1 MKKIRRICKKGFNKG
16 FTILELSVVLVI
28 LGLIAGGIL
37 AGQSLYRSAELNSV
51 MNETQQYV
59 MAFNNFRMEYNALPG
74 DMNNATDFFG
84 AADGG
89 NGTGAD
95 CRDLD
100 KSQMTA
106 TCNGD
111 GDGIVDANYEM
122 FYMWH
127 HLQSAGLISGQYEGR
142 SDPDIG
148 VNSWAHTPDKNCP
161 GSNFQTGN
169 AYALRYQGSTFAS
182 ASWFAGEY
190 GHLIMFGQA
199 VKTTNLP
206 RGRAFIPNELWKLDK
221 KYDDGKPGQGQIVT
235 RAGANPETPDCTETT
250 PGAGDQPDG
259 RTDLDA
265 VYRMSWEQKACTM
278 IYRNVL
284 E

>member
-1 MKKIRRICKKGFNKG
+1 MQQARRICNKG
-16 FTILELSVVLVI
+16 FTILELSIVLVI
-28 LGLIAGGIL
+28 LGLITGGIL
-37 AGQSLYRSAELNSV
+37 AGQALYKSAELNAV
-51 MNETQQYV
+51 MTETQQYV

-74 DMNNATDFFG
+74 DFSNATDFFG

-100 KSQMTA
+100 KSKMTA
-106 TCNGD
+106 TCNGNNN
-111 GDGIVDANYEM
+111 GMVDANYEM

-127 HLQSAGLISGQYEGR
+127 HLQVAGLINGQYEGR

-148 VNSWAHTPDKNCP
+148 VNSWAHTPYKNCP
-161 GSNFQTGN
+161 GSSFQTGN
-169 AYALRYQGSTFAS
+169 AYALRYQGYTTSS
-182 ASWFAGEY
+182 SWFNGEY

-206 RGRAFIPNELWKLDK
+206 RGRAFIPSELWKLDE

-235 RAGANPETPDCTETT
+235 RAGENPETPNCTETT
-250 PGAGDQPDG
+250 PGAGDITDG
-259 RTDLDA
+259 ATDLNA
-265 VYRMSWEQKACTM
+265 VYRMGYTEKACTM